1 MKTRLYFRPNIRCK
15 CVVLQ
20 EGGSWAGCR
29 GARCRGARD
38 GHPRLWY
45 QGRRHHPLN
54 QKFSLVWQ
62 TYGHLGV
69 FNLSSLAALEKKVL
83 CYTTYLHICTMY
95 QVSGIR
101 YHYLTW
107 EAVSHWLLQGLP
119 QKKAEQ
125 NKTTKQNE

>member
-62 TYGHLGV
+62 TYGHLGI
-69 FNLSSLAALEKKVL
+69 FNLSPLAALEKKVF

-101 YHYLTW
+101 YQ
-107 EAVSHWLLQGLP
+107 VSLFKVGSR
-119 QKKAEQ
+119 
-125 NKTTKQNE
+125 